1 MLSFH
6 PIRNLC
12 LISVALFFLSA
23 CAGDSEE
30 PQLDISVFLSNS
42 SEFLDVGQFQAA
54 IIESRNAIQSA
65 PDDARGHISLAEVYI
80 EIGQP
85 KEATKLLEPLNAS
98 SADFYLTLAKAY
110 LRTGKLRSASD
121 MLTANA
127 AVFDARQTDYNL
139 LKAELEFARGR
150 LEEAKEAFEVVL
162 ANDEQNTDA
171 AMGLARVDVAQR
183 EFDVAE
189 TKVNKVLVQEPEN
202 PTALLFASSLQAR
215 KGNLLAAEDL
225 LMNAVSATP
234 NTDIIT
240 PIRFS
245 ILTALRDNLTQQ
257 GKTSEAMIYS
267 EILAESTP
275 GVREVNDQLQ
285 QAMEALEQ
293 SDFGR
298 AKSVLEDIQ
307 TTVPS
312 SERAGTMLGIVEFL
326 QGNNVEAVKHF
337 EQFVDPETA
346 SPTALQMF
354 AMAELNLNQPQKVL
368 NQLSKDIDGSSDA
381 KLVALFGIAS
391 VSANEPEQGEGY
403 LKKAIELDPNDGRV
417 RLALVRLYNAQGKF
431 DEGLAQAIAAFKSQP
446 EDALVQAAYVEQLM
460 RVKQL
465 AKAANVIKGI
475 QSSYPNSQE
484 TQLLVGR
491 FHLSQGET
499 KEAMSVFEKVLA
511 SGESQSARH
520 QIARIQLSNRNFEK
534 AEASYR
540 KLIAL
545 NPEDDIAYK
554 GLITVFEVQGATEDG
569 IKELIRLT
577 ESTNAVVPKLVLVEF
592 YGRNGDFDDA
602 FGLFEQIEKPLSAA
616 GVRLQQTLYIALA
629 ERQLNNQSFVESR
642 QTILEGL
649 SHSPKNPRLL
659 ALLVGVEL
667 GADNAREAE
676 KVYTELT
683 EIVPNA
689 PILAI
694 LAGDI
699 AVANN
704 SLTKAAESYKQA
716 WSRAPSDQVAVKYFA
731 ALSRQTPLNNKEVLR
746 FLLDWEAKAPNSVLA
761 KLSKAGYYLQTG
773 DTSQARRDYE
783 SLLAANNNT
792 VIAHNNLAWI
802 YGEKELAKALAAGK
816 RAHELAP
823 ENGEILDTYAWFLY
837 KSGELGTAK
846 DMLARA
852 VELSPDNEEIRQHF
866 EEVSGE

>member
-1 MLSFH
+1 M
-6 PIRNLC
+6 
-12 LISVALFFLSA
+12 
-23 CAGDSEE
+23 
-30 PQLDISVFLSNS
+30 
-42 SEFLDVGQFQAA
+42 
-54 IIESRNAIQSA
+54 
-65 PDDARGHISLAEVYI
+65 
-80 EIGQP
+80 
-85 KEATKLLEPLNAS
+85 LEPLNAS

-110 LRTGKLRSASD
+110 LRSGKLRSASD

-150 LEEAKEAFEVVL
+150 LEEAKEVFEVVL
-162 ANDEQNTDA
+162 ANDGQNADA

-267 EILAESTP
+267 EVLAESTP

-417 RLALVRLYNAQGKF
+417 RLALVRLYNAQGNF

-460 RVKQL
+460 RLEQL
-465 AKAANVIKGI
+465 AKAADVIRGI

-511 SGESQSARH
+511 SGESQPARH
-520 QIARIQLSNRNFEK
+520 QIARIQLSNRNFDK

-569 IKELIRLT
+569 IKELITLT

-629 ERQLNNQSFVESR
+629 E
-642 QTILEGL
+642 
-649 SHSPKNPRLL
+649 
-659 ALLVGVEL
+659 
-667 GADNAREAE
+667 
-676 KVYTELT
+676 
-683 EIVPNA
+683 
-689 PILAI
+689 
-694 LAGDI
+694 
-699 AVANN
+699 
-704 SLTKAAESYKQA
+704 
-716 WSRAPSDQVAVKYFA
+716 
-731 ALSRQTPLNNKEVLR
+731 
-746 FLLDWEAKAPNSVLA
+746 
-761 KLSKAGYYLQTG
+761 
-773 DTSQARRDYE
+773 
-783 SLLAANNNT
+783 
-792 VIAHNNLAWI
+792 
-802 YGEKELAKALAAGK
+802 
-816 RAHELAP
+816 
-823 ENGEILDTYAWFLY
+823 
-837 KSGELGTAK
+837 
-846 DMLARA
+846 
-852 VELSPDNEEIRQHF
+852 
-866 EEVSGE
+866 